1 MKPQPAVTKPSP
13 VRAVALL
20 GLLTALCTVLRI
32 VKVPIP
38 NVQPVTDILMIVTLL
53 LGFRWGFSLTMST
66 LIVSNLFLGFG
77 LWTLPQIVAYACC
90 MVIVIV
96 MVTILP
102 VIRRRIWLQIG
113 LAGLLGYLYGF
124 IVSLGMAVIGS
135 LNGLGFWAYYVSGL
149 PFDTYHA
156 IGNLV
161 FYPIVLAI
169 LRQGLQH
176 FDRGGAHFE
185 TLHKS
190 R

>member
-1 MKPQPAVTKPSP
+1 MKPQPSVTKPSP

-53 LGFRWGFSLTMST
+53 LGFR
-66 LIVSNLFLGFG
+66 

>member
-1 MKPQPAVTKPSP
+1 M
-13 VRAVALL
+13 
-20 GLLTALCTVLRI
+20 
-32 VKVPIP
+32 
-38 NVQPVTDILMIVTLL
+38 
-53 LGFRWGFSLTMST
+53 
-66 LIVSNLFLGFG
+66 SNLFLGFG

>member
-1 MKPQPAVTKPSP
+1 MKPQPSATKPSP

-32 VKVPIP
+32 VK
-38 NVQPVTDILMIVTLL
+38 
-53 LGFRWGFSLTMST
+53 
-66 LIVSNLFLGFG
+66 
-77 LWTLPQIVAYACC
+77 
-90 MVIVIV
+90 
-96 MVTILP
+96 
-102 VIRRRIWLQIG
+102 
-113 LAGLLGYLYGF
+113 GLLGYLYGF

-169 LRQGLQH
+169 LRQGLQR

>member
-1 MKPQPAVTKPSP
+1 MKPQPSVTKPSP

-66 LIVSNLFLGFG
+66 LIVS
-77 LWTLPQIVAYACC
+77 YACC

-124 IVSLGMAVIGS
+124 IVILGMAVIGS

>member
-1 MKPQPAVTKPSP
+1 
-13 VRAVALL
+13 
-20 GLLTALCTVLRI
+20 
-32 VKVPIP
+32 
-38 NVQPVTDILMIVTLL
+38 
-53 LGFRWGFSLTMST
+53 MST

-169 LRQGLQH
+169 LRQGLQR